1 MNASVHIFSAGLWR
15 LRDEVAAM
23 SGLTPQRAFFTAGR
37 SGAVAGW
44 GHKPTANRAR
54 RQASRRGLPYLA
66 FEDGF
71 LRSVKPGAAVR
82 PSSMIMDRTGIY
94 YDATQPSDL
103 EIALATGGF
112 SNAELTEAA
121 GLRSAIAARRLSKY
135 NNGRDRLP
143 LELDPKRRN
152 IVLLVDQTFG
162 DASIAGAL
170 AGQADFA
177 RMAAAAIAEN
187 PGALLIAKLHPEVVA
202 GTKRGYLG
210 HLLGRPGIH
219 VLAENVNPWALLD
232 LRPKVYT
239 VSSQLGFE
247 ALMAGCR
254 VVCFGVPFY
263 AGWGLTD
270 DRRAVPR
277 RTRRCTRDELAAAV
291 YVRYSRYF
299 DAWSRRPVDAL
310 TAMDQLDFLRRC
322 FLANDRPAVV
332 YRMPRWKRRAV
343 AALLE
348 GPPGRARFIGRL
360 TPALAEAKSRGGALA
375 AWGARARAIRGRC
388 EAEGVACL
396 TIEDGFIRSAGL
408 GAAFVPP
415 LSLAIDEPGIYYDAS
430 RPSGLED
437 ILNHA
442 EIDAVLLA
450 EARQLGRCV
459 VEAKITKYN
468 LAAATG
474 LPTLPQ
480 DRQKILVIGQ
490 VADDEAVRLGIPG
503 GMAPDRNVNAALLAA
518 VRRRHPA
525 GFVIFKPHP
534 DVERLGRAGALTAEQ
549 ERRDA
554 DWIARDFTLEL
565 LYSAVDRVETF
576 GSLAGFEA
584 LLRGLP
590 VTVHGMPFYAG
601 WGLTEDLLS
610 CPRRIRRRSLD
621 ELVAAALILYPRY
634 FDPENGL
641 PCPPQVTL
649 DRIARS
655 KDRKPP
661 PLARLAALA
670 GRGIIAWRRLMA
682 LPGARRRT

>member
-15 LRDEVAAM
+15 LRDEVASM
-23 SGLTPQRAFFTAGR
+23 SGLTPRRAFFTAGR

-54 RQASRRGLPYLA
+54 REALRRGLPYLA

-94 YDATQPSDL
+94 YDASAPSDL
-103 EIALATGGF
+103 ETALETGGF
-112 SNAELTEAA
+112 SDAELAEAA
-121 GLRSAIAARRLSKY
+121 GLRRAIALRHLSKY

-143 LELDPKRRN
+143 IGLGAAQRG
-152 IVLLVDQTFG
+152 IVLMVDQTFR

-170 AGQADFA
+170 ADAVDFG
-177 RMAAAAIAEN
+177 RMAEAALAEN
-187 PGALLIAKLHPEVVA
+187 PGATLIAKLHPEVIS

-210 HLLGRPGIH
+210 PLLGRRDIH
-219 VLAENVNPWALLD
+219 VLAENVSPWALLD

-239 VSSQLGFE
+239 VSSQIGFE

-299 DAWSRRPVDAL
+299 DAWSRRPVNAL
-310 TAMDQLDFLRRC
+310 TAIDQLDFLRRR
-322 FLANDRPAVV
+322 FLENDRPVVV

-343 AALLE
+343 AVLLD
-348 GPPGRARFIGRL
+348 GPHGKPRFAGRL
-360 TPALAEAKSRGGALA
+360 TPALRHAKSRGGAIA
-375 AWGARARAIRGRC
+375 AWGAKALAIRGRC
-388 EAEGVACL
+388 EAEGVTCL

-408 GAAFVPP
+408 GAAFVPS
-415 LSLAIDEPGIYYDAS
+415 LSLAIDDRGIYYDAS
-430 RPSGLED
+430 RPSALED
-437 ILNHA
+437 ILNLA
-442 EIDAVLLA
+442 EIDGVLLA
-450 EARQLGRCV
+450 EAHELRTRI

-468 LAAATG
+468 LAASTV
-474 LPTLPQ
+474 LPPLPP
-480 DRQKILVIGQ
+480 DRLKILAVGQ
-490 VADDEAVRLGIPG
+490 VADDEAVRLGHPG
-503 GMAPDRNVNAALLAA
+503 GMARDCNVNASLLAA
-518 VRRRHPA
+518 VRRRHPS

-554 DWIARDFTLEL
+554 DWVARDFSLEL
-565 LYSAVDRVETF
+565 LYAAVDRVETF

-584 LLRGLP
+584 LLRGIP
-590 VTVHGMPFYAG
+590 VTAHGMPFFAG
-601 WGLTEDLLS
+601 WGLSEDLLF
-610 CPRRIRRRSLD
+610 CPRRTRRRSLD

-634 FDPENGL
+634 FDPESGL
-641 PCPPQVTL
+641 PCPPRVAL

-655 KDRKPP
+655 KERDPP
-661 PLARLAALA
+661 PLAWLAALA
-670 GRGIIAWRRLMA
+670 GRGIIAWRRLLA
-682 LPGARRRT
+682 LPGTSRRP